1 MNLQRSNYLVSM
13 SRSLR
18 NTNIVYKLF
27 FVIVVGGLLLILG
40 SSYNKNNHNDD
51 IFYDAFAQDENNVT
65 IKTTKLT
72 DSLYMLEGSG
82 GNILVSIGQDG
93 VFMVDDQFAPLT
105 AKIKDAISKITDK
118 PIKFVINTHWHPDHT
133 GGNENL
139 GETGVIIVSHDN
151 VKKRLSSE
159 QFSDFFKR
167 SVPPL
172 SEKGLPIITF
182 SDNMSIYQNDDQI
195 NIIHMDNGH
204 TDGDSIVYF
213 TKNNIIHVGDD
224 FSDKAYPFIDISSG
238 GTVDGLISSL
248 KTISS
253 IINDNTKV
261 ISGHTGISNKTK
273 VNEYANML
281 TEVRN
286 QINQMITEGKSLGEI
301 ISLQPTS
308 KYDKVYYD
316 YNNIKPKD
324 FVTLVYQSLT
334 KK

>member
-1 MNLQRSNYLVSM
+1 MNLQKSSSLVLMSM
-13 SRSLR
+13 NLR
-18 NTNIVYKLF
+18 NTNIVYILF
-27 FVIVVGGLLLILG
+27 FVVIGGLLLIFG
-40 SSYNKNNHNDD
+40 SNDGVVVDDYSYNV
-51 IFYDAFAQDENNVT
+51 YAQDENNVT

-82 GNILVSIGQDG
+82 GNILVSVGEDG

-105 AKIKDAISKITDK
+105 VKIKDAISKITDK

-139 GETGVIIVSHDN
+139 GEASAIIVSHDN
-151 VKKRLSSE
+151 VRKRLSTE

-182 SDNMSIYQNDDQI
+182 SDNMTIYQNDDKI
-195 NIIHMDNGH
+195 HIIHMDNGH
-204 TDGDSIVYF
+204 TDGDSIVFF
-213 TKNNIIHVGDD
+213 TKNNVIHVGDD

-253 IINDNTKV
+253 RINDETKV
-261 ISGHTGISNKTK
+261 VSGHTGISNKTK

-281 TEVRN
+281 TDVRN
-286 QINQMITEGKSLGEI
+286 KTSQMITEGKTLEDI
-301 ISLQPTS
+301 ITLQPTS
-308 KYDKVYYD
+308 KYDKIYYD
-316 YNNIKPKD
+316 YSNRTPED
-324 FVTLVYQSLT
+324 FVTHIYQSLT